1 MAFPPS
7 VDRRQALEAHFL
19 FRNLREAEITAL
31 LARSRV
37 EHKRA
42 NELIF
47 RKDSP
52 GHGLM
57 AVLSGQVKISMLS
70 SNGREVVL
78 NIINPGE
85 VVGEMALL
93 DGKPRSAD
101 ATAMTACELLVI
113 DRRDFMPFLEQH
125 PEIAIRLLGVL
136 SERLRHSSNQVHDIL
151 FLDLRGR
158 LAKAL
163 LRLAEHHDHQP
174 PVKGKQI
181 DIKLSQRELGNLIG
195 QSRESVNKQL
205 RAWQKAKLLM
215 IERGRIVL
223 LDRAGIQAEADFGPS
238 VE

>member
-7 VDRRQALEAHFL
+7 VDRRQALESHFL
-19 FRNLREAEITAL
+19 FRHLREAEITAL

-37 EHKRA
+37 ENKRA

-85 VVGEMALL
+85 IFGEMALL
-93 DGKPRSAD
+93 DGKSRSAD
-101 ATAMTACELLVI
+101 ATAMTACELLII
-113 DRRDFMPFLEQH
+113 DRRDFMPFLQQH
-125 PEIAIRLLGVL
+125 PEVAIRLLGVL
-136 SERLRHSSNQVHDIL
+136 SERLRHSSDQVHDIL

-163 LRLAEHHDHQP
+163 LRLAEAHGRAL
-174 PVKGKQI
+174 VKSRQI

-205 RAWQKAKLLM
+205 RQWQNAKLLR

-223 LDRAGIQAEADFGPS
+223 LDLDGIQREADFGPS

>member
-7 VDRRQALEAHFL
+7 VDRRQALESHFL
-19 FRNLREAEITAL
+19 FRHLRETEITAL

-37 EHKRA
+37 EHKRP

-85 VVGEMALL
+85 IFGEMALL
-93 DGKPRSAD
+93 DGKARSAD
-101 ATAMTACELLVI
+101 ATAMGPCELLVI

-125 PEIAIRLLGVL
+125 PEVAIRLLGVL
-136 SERLRHSSNQVHDIL
+136 SERLRHSSDQVHDIL

-163 LRLAEHHDHQP
+163 LRLAEAHRRN
-174 PVKGKQI
+174 PVKGKPI

-205 RAWQKAKLLM
+205 RAWQNANLLR
-215 IERGRIVL
+215 IERGRILL
-223 LDRAGIQAEADFGPS
+223 LDLAGIQAEADFGPS